1 MSVLDFLSEKLRQ
14 PAECLIS
21 VNGEDISDL
30 YPFLVDIT
38 VQTSRSEAATATLN
52 FESRRDE
59 FGQWVVQDAKI
70 LKTWASVTITAVF
83 GDYNEE
89 VMRGYIREVKAD
101 YPADGNAT
109 VSVSCQDD
117 SIALDR
123 LHQRKA
129 WGADAPTGDAIIF
142 DDIISRYALKP
153 HSDNGSGQSSIVIN
167 QDDTDIAFL
176 KKRAEANGYELIFS
190 NGEVYC
196 GPWRVDA
203 EPQPSLLI
211 QAGKETNCS
220 SFSSNVDGHEPDS
233 VAFDAAK
240 TQGEGVIQETVIS
253 DLPLMGNE
261 PADSRSSGLDD
272 FSWRMSREGG
282 ADQQALTARAQK
294 KANELAMKVKAEGEL
309 DGSLYGH
316 VLRVAEPVGVDGI
329 GDWLG
334 GIYYVDSVTHTF
346 NNDGY
351 NQQFKLLRNAFGDN
365 LESGAGSVLAGVL

>member
-1 MSVLDFLSEKLRQ
+1 MSVLDFLSAKLRE
-14 PAECLIS
+14 PAECVIN
-21 VNGEDISDL
+21 VDGEDIADL
-30 YPFLVDIT
+30 YPFLVEVS
-38 VQTSRSEAATATLN
+38 VQTSRNEAASATLN

-59 FGQWVVQDAKI
+59 FGLWVVQDAGI
-70 LKTWASVTITAVF
+70 LKAWAAVTITAVF
-83 GDYNEE
+83 GDYSEE

-101 YPADGNAT
+101 YPEDGNAT
-109 VSVSCQDD
+109 VLVSCQDD

-123 LHQRKA
+123 LHQRKS
-129 WGADAPTGDAIIF
+129 WGADVPTGDFVIF
-142 DDIISRYALKP
+142 NEVIDRYALKP

-176 KKRAEANGYELIFS
+176 KKRAEANGYELVFS
-190 NGEVYC
+190 NGEVYF

-203 EPQPSLLI
+203 EPQPTLMV

-220 SFSSNVDGHEPDS
+220 SFSSNVDGHDPDS
-233 VAFDAAK
+233 VSFDIAE
-240 TQGEGVIQETVIS
+240 TQGNGVVQETVVS
-253 DLPLMGNE
+253 DLPLMGSE

-282 ADQQALTARAQK
+282 ADKSVLTAAAQK
-294 KANELAMKVKAEGEL
+294 KANQLAMKVKAEGEL

-316 VLRVAEPVGVDGI
+316 VLRVAEPVGVDGV

-334 GIYYVDSVTHTF
+334 GIYYVDSVAHKF

-351 NQQFKLLRNAFGDN
+351 SQQFKLLRNAFGDN
-365 LESGAGSVLAGVL
+365 LESGVSSVLAGVV